1 MTEQSPAAA
10 TTPNAAAA
18 DATSGTSTQ
27 PAAAAT
33 PPAGATTPATPATPA
48 ATTVINGDGKPAE
61 GAAAPKPGE
70 PAKPGEAAKPG
81 ETPAGAPEK
90 YELAAPEGMTLEP
103 ETTAQFETVA
113 RELNLTND
121 QANKLVPLAAALVQ
135 RSVDQ
140 QQAAHVTQVQKWLD
154 ESKAD
159 TEFGGDKFD
168 TNVVAVRSAVAR
180 FATPQLKALMDQTG
194 LGNHPEVV
202 RLFYRIGNAIADDK
216 FVAAPPAAPKK
227 STASVLFDHPTSHQ
241 GNQS

>member
-1 MTEQSPAAA
+1 MTEQTQAAPTTTNGAADANATSGAPNQPAA
-10 TTPNAAAA
+10 TTA
-18 DATSGTSTQ
+18 
-27 PAAAAT
+27 
-33 PPAGATTPATPATPA
+33 PAGEATPATPA
-48 ATTVINGDGKPAE
+48 PPAATVVNGDGKPAE
-61 GAAAPKPGE
+61 GAPAP
-70 PAKPGEAAKPG
+70 KPGEAAKPG
-81 ETPAGAPEK
+81 DTPTGAPEK
-90 YELAAPEGMTLEP
+90 YEFSAPEGMTLEP

-121 QANKLVPLAAALVQ
+121 QANRLVPLAAELVK
-135 RSVDQ
+135 RNVAQ
-140 QQAAHVTQVQKWLD
+140 QQAAQVTQVQKWLD

-159 TEFGGDKFD
+159 TEYGGEKFE
-168 TNVVAVRSAVAR
+168 TNVATVRNAVAR
-180 FATPQLKALMDQTG
+180 FATPQLKELMDQTG

>member
-1 MTEQSPAAA
+1 MTEQTQAAP
-10 TTPNAAAA
+10 TTTNGAA
-18 DATSGTSTQ
+18 DANATSGTSNQ

-33 PPAGATTPATPATPA
+33 PPAGATTPATPAQPA
-48 ATTVINGDGKPAE
+48 ATTTVVNGDSKPAE
-61 GAAAPKPGE
+61 GAQAP
-70 PAKPGEAAKPG
+70 KPGEAAKPG
-81 ETPAGAPEK
+81 EAPAGAPEK

-121 QANKLVPLAAALVQ
+121 QANKLIPLAAELVK
-135 RSVDQ
+135 RNVAQ
-140 QQAAHVTQVQKWLD
+140 QQAAQVAQVQKWLD

-159 TEFGGDKFD
+159 TEFGGEKFD
-168 TNVVAVRSAVAR
+168 ANVATVRNAVAR
-180 FATPQLKALMDQTG
+180 FATPQLKELMDQTG

-227 STASVLFDHPTSHQ
+227 SAASVLFDHPTSHQ
-241 GNQS
+241 GNQT

>member
-10 TTPNAAAA
+10 TPTNAAAA
-18 DATSGTSTQ
+18 DATSGAPTQ

-33 PPAGATTPATPATPA
+33 PPAGEATPATTAQPA
-48 ATTVINGDGKPAE
+48 ATVVNGDGKPAE

-70 PAKPGEAAKPG
+70 AAKPG
-81 ETPAGAPEK
+81 DTPQGAPEK

-121 QANKLVPLAAALVQ
+121 QANKLVPLAAELVK
-135 RSVDQ
+135 RNVAT
-140 QQAAHVTQVQKWLD
+140 QQAAQVAQVQKWLD

-159 TEFGGDKFD
+159 SEFGGDKFD
-168 TNVVAVRSAVAR
+168 TNVATVRSAVAR
-180 FATPQLKALMDQTG
+180 FATPQLKELMDQTG

-202 RLFYRIGNAIADDK
+202 RLFYRIGNAIAEDK
-216 FVAAPPAAPKK
+216 FVAAAPATPKK
-227 STASVLFDHPTSHQ
+227 SAASVLFDHPTSHQ
-241 GNQS
+241 GT

>member
-10 TTPNAAAA
+10 TTTTAAAA

-27 PAAAAT
+27 PAAAAP
-33 PPAGATTPATPATPA
+33 PPAGATTPATPAQPA
-48 ATTVINGDGKPAE
+48 ATVVNGDGKPAE
-61 GAAAPKPGE
+61 GAPAP
-70 PAKPGEAAKPG
+70 KPGEAAKPG
-81 ETPAGAPEK
+81 EAPAGAPEK
-90 YELAAPEGMTLEP
+90 YEFAAPEGMTLEP
-103 ETTAQFETVA
+103 ETTTQFETVA
-113 RELNLTND
+113 RELNLTNE
-121 QANKLVPLAAALVQ
+121 QANKLLPLAGELVK
-135 RSVDQ
+135 RNVAMQ
-140 QQAAHVTQVQKWLD
+140 QEAQVKQVQKWLD

-168 TNVVAVRSAVAR
+168 TNVTAVRAAVAR
-180 FATPQLKALMDQTG
+180 FATPQLKELMDQTG

-227 STASVLFDHPTSHQ
+227 SAASVLFDNPTSHQ